1 MDPFMNQGDQ
11 LDQGG
16 KVEVE
21 IFWWNFVSRK
31 ARPNKTR
38 CMPNQM
44 SSIDKKIFWT
54 LLIAHYLRT
63 DCIFCPFYF
72 KMFHC
77 AEIHFFCFKHTDE
90 WIASNG
96 SKLVYQKWI
105 LC

>member
-1 MDPFMNQGDQ
+1 MKTMGPFMNQGDQ

-44 SSIDKKIFWT
+44 SS
-54 LLIAHYLRT
+54 
-63 DCIFCPFYF
+63 
-72 KMFHC
+72 
-77 AEIHFFCFKHTDE
+77 
-90 WIASNG
+90 
-96 SKLVYQKWI
+96 
-105 LC
+105 